1 MNFFSVAH
9 ARKMSQFQTLI
20 RSPDSPLIMQTYAKL
35 CHYVDAEVGE
45 WLGGKCIMYK
55 QDKKNSS
62 VDDVYCIFEDNYIFM
77 GNLDILSRLY
87 QHNP

>member
-1 MNFFSVAH
+1 MH
-9 ARKMSQFQTLI
+9 
-20 RSPDSPLIMQTYAKL
+20 
-35 CHYVDAEVGE
+35 
-45 WLGGKCIMYK
+45 K

-87 QHNP
+87 QPNP

>member
-1 MNFFSVAH
+1 MH
-9 ARKMSQFQTLI
+9 
-20 RSPDSPLIMQTYAKL
+20 
-35 CHYVDAEVGE
+35 
-45 WLGGKCIMYK
+45 K

-87 QHNP
+87 QPNPWNCNDNIWGAEKNKYTTFKTSINAWVFSDQISSLPRQL